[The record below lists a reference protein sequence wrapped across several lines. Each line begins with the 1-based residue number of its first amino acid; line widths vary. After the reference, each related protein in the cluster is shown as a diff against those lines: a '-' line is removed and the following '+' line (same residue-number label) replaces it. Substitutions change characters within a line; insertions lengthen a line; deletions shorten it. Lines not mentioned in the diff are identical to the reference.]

1 MKVKIAYTIDLDDIP
16 QKIQDFLKESEELL
30 CLKEIKDNFKKAKDA
45 LTENNFQVGLG
56 LLESIRNKL
65 IETDIKL
72 EDCTNVLVHYQQ
84 AISQMDY
91 SKYNDNKE
99 EVSNDEEQ

>member
-1 MKVKIAYTIDLDDIP
+1 MGSSSFFFLAAII
-16 QKIQDFLKESEELL
+16 QKELL